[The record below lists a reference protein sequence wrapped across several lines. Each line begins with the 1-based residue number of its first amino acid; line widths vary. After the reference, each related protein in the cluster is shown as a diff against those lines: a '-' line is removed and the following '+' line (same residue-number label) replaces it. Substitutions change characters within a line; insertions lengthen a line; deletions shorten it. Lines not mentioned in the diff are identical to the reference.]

1 MNILVLNVGSSSIK
15 YELFANERSVRAGT
29 IDGIGA
35 HAQHTVRGERIHGE
49 SRPVAAANHHEAL
62 RLLFFMLRKE
72 KIRLHAIGH
81 RIVHG
86 GMHDRP
92 IRLTRKL
99 LAELHTV
106 SELAPLHNPPQLEAI
121 EACMK
126 LFPVPQVAVFDTAFY
141 HALPPRAAMY
151 AIPYELAQKYGIRRY
166 GFHGTSHRYV
176 LEQAGNLLRKMLRKD
191 VRKLRVISCHLGNG
205 CSMTAIAKGKIM
217 DTSMGFTPLE
227 GLMMGTRSGDLDP
240 SIVAFIAE
248 HEHLSPLDVE
258 RMLNFQSGLL
268 GVSGL
273 SNDMRVLLKA
283 TGARVRLAL
292 DMFVYRVVK
301 YLGAY
306 TAAMGGIDVIIFTA
320 GIGENCPPIRERVL
334 AHLTHLGIS
343 LDKRK
348 NSENATII
356 SDAKSRVIVMVVHT
370 DEALLIARETAKVMR
385 SR

>member
-1 MNILVLNVGSSSIK
+1 MNILVLNVGSSSVR
-15 YELFANERSVRAGT
+15 YELFANERSVRVGA
-29 IDGIGA
+29 IDGIGG
-35 HAQHTVRGERIHGE
+35 HARHIIDGE
-49 SRPVAAANHHEAL
+49 SGPVTAANHHEAL

-99 LAELHTV
+99 LDELHKV
-106 SELAPLHNPPQLEAI
+106 SELAPLHNPPQLAAI

-151 AIPYELAQKYGIRRY
+151 AIPLELAQKYGIRRY

-176 LEQAGNLLRKMLRKD
+176 LEQAGKLLKKD
-191 VRKLRVISCHLGNG
+191 MRRLRVISCHLGNG
-205 CSMTAIAKGKIM
+205 CSMTAIAKGKVM

-292 DMFVYRVVK
+292 DMFVYRIVK

-306 TAAMGGIDVIIFTA
+306 TAAMGGVDVIIFTA
-320 GIGENCPPIRERVL
+320 GIGENCPSIRERVL
-334 AHLTHLGIS
+334 AHLAHLGIS
-343 LDKRK
+343 LDRRK

-356 SDAKSRVIVMVVHT
+356 SDAKSRVTVMVIPT